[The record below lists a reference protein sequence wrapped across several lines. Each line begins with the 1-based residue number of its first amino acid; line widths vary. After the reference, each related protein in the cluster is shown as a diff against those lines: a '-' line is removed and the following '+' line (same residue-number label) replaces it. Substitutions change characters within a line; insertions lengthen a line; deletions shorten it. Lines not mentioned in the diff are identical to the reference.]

1 MGKIWGFYFSM
12 HKSRAFFRRTKT
24 LANQKMQ
31 KQTNVARQ
39 TRKSPEGKASLK
51 QCAAATTDK
60 FYPRKR
66 LA

>member
-1 MGKIWGFYFSM
+1 
-12 HKSRAFFRRTKT
+12 
-24 LANQKMQ
+24 MQ

-39 TRKSPEGKASLK
+39 TRKSPQGKASLK

-66 LA
+66 SA